1 MILVVV
7 ELVGGQG
14 VDHQPGAQP
23 PHAVIEIED
32 DFGAGMELG
41 GELGCF
47 QIGIAVMER
56 IKPKQGIAPN
66 SERLAGVV
74 SQTEPAHVAF
84 VTVFLGHDVRRVLVT
99 DGAVIGAYQA
109 TGIAVAVVFVGT
121 TTIPTQRFKGGV
133 ELQGKPDAG

>member
-1 MILVVV
+1 MIV

-14 VDHQPGAQP
+14 VDHQPGAQS

-41 GELGCF
+41 GKLGCF

-56 IKPKQGIAPN
+56 IKSKQGIAPN
-66 SERLAGVV
+66 CERLAGVV

-84 VTVFLGHDVRRVLVT
+84 VAVFLGHDVGGVLVT
-99 DGAVIGAYQA
+99 DGAVIGAYHA
-109 TGIAVAVVFVGT
+109 TGIAVAVVFVRAT
-121 TTIPTQRFKGGV
+121 AIPTQRFKGRV